1 MSGLCEDADRR
12 LLKGESFIK
21 FFSGLYYIIVVLS
34 VKAMI
39 GAMRLLGR
47 NATTLPGKTAFLIA
61 KGLPEYL
68 TAGQNITMITGTN
81 GKTTTA
87 RMVCSIYDKSGYSVI
102 SNVSGANLIS
112 GIVTTLIEKLT
123 LKDIRAARSRL
134 KSGDLFGEGASIR
147 IVLETD
153 EGAFGRY
160 AGKLN
165 PAVIAVTN
173 LFRDQLDRYGELT
186 MTRELVRKGIESARD
201 SYVVLCADDS
211 LSASLFPDG
220 RGKLL
225 YCGIS
230 DKSMSQDLKDS
241 KTITEAGNCIFCGA
255 SYEYKF
261 RSYGHLGDFHCP
273 DCGFSRPS
281 PDLTGEYS
289 HLGNNLYK
297 LGITFRTPERSD
309 FVEERLNVRLPIPGE
324 HNVYNA
330 MTAAGIA
337 IVNRISPSNIREGIE
352 ESKAGFGRMEKF
364 EVGGRDVCI
373 VLVKNPV
380 GLERALSFLENASDA
395 GSVQFLLNDNI
406 ADGTDVSWI
415 WDVDFESRKFD
426 ADCFVSGTRCYDM
439 ALRLKYSGIPEEHIN
454 VDPDYG
460 SCFETAIKHCRQG
473 RCLYIFPNYTSLLSL
488 RAYLERKY
496 RLNSIWE

>member
-1 MSGLCEDADRR
+1 
-12 LLKGESFIK
+12 
-21 FFSGLYYIIVVLS
+21 
-34 VKAMI
+34 
-39 GAMRLLGR
+39 MRLLGR
-47 NATTLPGKTAFLIA
+47 NATTLPGKTAFLLA
-61 KGLPEYL
+61 GGLPEYL

-87 RMVCSIYDKSGYSVI
+87 RMVCSIYEKSGYSVI

-112 GIVTTLIEKLT
+112 GIMTTLIEKLS
-123 LKDIRAARSRL
+123 LKDISAARRRT
-134 KSGDLFGEGASIR
+134 KSGDLHGEGSSVR

-186 MTRELVRKGIESARD
+186 MTRGLIRKGIDSSRD
-201 SYVVLCADDS
+201 AYVVLCADDS
-211 LSASLFPDG
+211 LSASMFPDG

-230 DKSMSQDLKDS
+230 DRSMNQSLKNS
-241 KTITEAGNCIFCGA
+241 GTITEAGNCVFCGA
-255 SYEYKF
+255 AYEYRF
-261 RSYGHLGDFHCP
+261 RSYGHLGDYHCP

-281 PDLTGEYS
+281 PELTGEYS
-289 HLGNNLYK
+289 HLGNNLFR
-297 LGITFRTPERSD
+297 LEVTFRTPDRYD
-309 FVEERLNVRLPIPGE
+309 LTGDALNIRLPIPGE

-337 IVNRISPSNIREGIE
+337 IVNKISLSNIREGIE

-426 ADCFVSGTRCYDM
+426 ATCFVSGTRCYDM
-439 ALRLKYSGIPEEHIN
+439 ALRLKYSGISADRII
-454 VDPDYG
+454 VDPDCASG
-460 SCFETAIKHCRQG
+460 FETALSHCRQG

-488 RAYLERKY
+488 RAYLERRY
-496 RLNSIWE
+496 RLTSIWE